1 MDVLSV
7 LWSTNGTIYFRSFV
21 QVVEIAP
28 GTLIISYLVRTSS
41 TDPSWTDESWRSL
54 SVLHICSLTR
64 IDRKTTMDAGQVHWW
79 RHHPPQVHQFNGL
92 QLGNSSRD
100 DVDET
105 GKVTLG
111 LASSLWGGYCTNAMI
126 RCKNVIMRCV
136 IIRRE
141 LAIVQQWF
149 SSH

>member
-1 MDVLSV
+1 MDEWTVLSV

-21 QVVEIAP
+21 QLVDIAP
-28 GTLIISYLVRTSS
+28 GTLIISYLLRTSS
-41 TDPSWTDESWRSL
+41 TDPSWTDESERSL

-64 IDRKTTMDAGQVHWW
+64 IDRKTTMDDGQVHWW

-105 GKVTLG
+105 DKVTLG
-111 LASSLWGGYCTNAMI
+111 LASLLWAH
-126 RCKNVIMRCV
+126 R
-136 IIRRE
+136 
-141 LAIVQQWF
+141 
-149 SSH
+149 